1 MYQVPEREYVEKG
14 YWQPRTLGEELRISA
29 RRHADRTAVVAPDGS
44 VSYGELDGM
53 ADEYAAGMAKLG
65 IMPGDRVLVQ
75 LPNRLSLIVTA
86 FALFRLGAVPIM
98 ALPASR
104 QADVTALCA
113 LAEPVAYITTDSSGS
128 VEYRSTVEALRQG
141 QIHHYRQRED

>member
-65 IMPGDRVLVQ
+65 IMPGD
-75 LPNRLSLIVTA
+75 
-86 FALFRLGAVPIM
+86 
-98 ALPASR
+98 
-104 QADVTALCA
+104 
-113 LAEPVAYITTDSSGS
+113 
-128 VEYRSTVEALRQG
+128 TVEVGASEG
-141 QIHHYRQRED
+141 AFTVTVKPAEHKKD